1 MASVDRDRKQ
11 KQKLLAAAKAE
22 AAAAGGVGV
31 KKATVD
37 ADYKK
42 KKRRQPLSEE
52 ALANRRAAAQKASM
66 ERKLDPILK
75 TMPPHQV
82 RVNLRFDRPRVPKG
96 HVGRPHIKMC
106 APSSGRLINV
116 WGQFHR

>member
-1 MASVDRDRKQ
+1 VLIALEKE
-11 KQKLLAAAKAE
+11 QKLLAAAKAE
-22 AAAAGGVGV
+22 AAAVGGGGV
-31 KKATVD
+31 KKAKKATGVD
-37 ADYKK
+37 AYYKK

-75 TMPPHQV
+75 TVPPHQV
-82 RVNLRFDRPRVPKG
+82 RVNLRFDRPRIPKG
-96 HVGRPHIKMC
+96 SGRPGIKMV
-106 APSSGRLINV
+106 APSSGRLINA